1 MMTQKQFFYWMLV
14 LVSITATSCL
24 KNTGGGCSYSVN
36 TKQAPASEEQ
46 VLAAYLTSIGNTTA
60 QKHSSNMYY
69 EIQAA
74 GSTAAPDLCSTI
86 LIAYSGKLTNGTVFD
101 SQTSASFVLG
111 SLIDGWK
118 LGIPLIKKG
127 GKIRLYIPPSLGYGS
142 TNVKDGNGNVVI
154 PANSILIFDITL
166 TDFR

>member
-1 MMTQKQFFYWMLV
+1 MMSSRKLFFALMILV
-14 LVSITATSCL
+14 GVSSVSCL
-24 KNTGGGCSYSVN
+24 KNTGGCSYTVN
-36 TKQAPASEEQ
+36 TKQAPAAEEQ
-46 VLAAYLTSIGNTTA
+46 TLAAYLTSIGNTTA
-60 QKHSSNMYY
+60 QKHSSNLYY
-69 EIQAA
+69 EITTP
-74 GSTAAPDLCSTI
+74 GTGNAPDLCSTI
-86 LIAYSGKLTNGTVFD
+86 LIAYTGKLTNGTVFD
-101 SQTSASFVLG
+101 SRPNETFVLG

-166 TDFR
+166 TDFK